1 MGGASY
7 IQQEA
12 SPLSRL
18 ASWSSL
24 CVCQCCLKHSLL
36 QWKLLRMSQRPL
48 RHRMHCMRASL
59 SGWHQHTWAAR
70 EMPCS
75 RQAGCRER
83 HCHVQQSL
91 TLLRLNWLGWWYS
104 AQAW

>member
-1 MGGASY
+1 MQAFVQRIPRCSPSRHLLPEGAREWLKVKANMGGACFF
-7 IQQEA
+7 QREA

-59 SGWHQHTWAAR
+59 SGWHQHT
-70 EMPCS
+70 
-75 RQAGCRER
+75 
-83 HCHVQQSL
+83 
-91 TLLRLNWLGWWYS
+91 
-104 AQAW
+104 